1 MLSAYVLLRG
11 TWQVMIAPCETSLFH
26 PSTVLTRFISL
37 GLFAALFM
45 GCQSEPSNQAWN
57 RPPKSELSRN
67 WLQVWNPEVDAHRQ
81 ETPYP

>member
-1 MLSAYVLLRG
+1 
-11 TWQVMIAPCETSLFH
+11 MIAKRGASLFH
-26 PSTVLTRFISL
+26 FITVLTRFISL

-45 GCQSEPSNQAWN
+45 GCQSEPSGQAWN

-81 ETPYP
+81 ESPYP